1 MFECKLDFFTFYAGK
16 REDENIWSDKI
27 WCILSII
34 LTGTSFCLK
43 RKVLFFL
50 VQIAASH
57 SHPRKRV
64 KNALPDFLVS
74 CFYHMGNAISNAV
87 YPSSIFFMCYM
98 TSNKTLPIYL
108 LRQIFSFYLLACC
121 SFYYID
127 VLFLQKGS
135 TILGVSDSFWHFI
148 WNFFSWRMW
157 FRLFCFLECSSNK
170 DKTYFIVVR
179 SCEKI
184 VRHSSRKN
192 VCLTDAPL

>member
-1 MFECKLDFFTFYAGK
+1 MVRQNMMYFINYTYRHFLLFETESAIFSGADSSIPQSSQEKGK
-16 REDENIWSDKI
+16 E
-27 WCILSII
+27 CITWLFS
-34 LTGTSFCLK
+34 
-43 RKVLFFL
+43 VLFF
-50 VQIAASH
+50 
-57 SHPRKRV
+57 
-64 KNALPDFLVS
+64 
-74 CFYHMGNAISNAV
+74 HMGNAICNAV

-127 VLFLQKGS
+127 VSFLQKGS
-135 TILGVSDSFWHFI
+135 TMLGVSDSFWHFI

-179 SCEKI
+179 SCEKL